1 MIKKNVIITGAS
13 DGIGAAA
20 ARGLNKA
27 EYNLYLVGRNKAK
40 TAKVA
45 NEVDA
50 PYFTADFSQL
60 DQVRHL
66 AELLQR
72 TLGDQKIDILVNN
85 AGGLF
90 GTHALTNDG
99 FERTIQVD
107 YLAPFLLTQL
117 LMPNFNSN
125 QAVVINTSSIAH
137 QLFGHINLNDLN
149 NSHKKYKGT
158 KAYGDAKLANILF
171 ANELDRRFHKN
182 GLSAVSF
189 HPGVIRTNFANDK
202 KSWMYRIY
210 HTMLNKVVMQS
221 AQEGGDTLRFF
232 IEGTPGETWESGA
245 YYNKR
250 AKAKKVNP
258 QVNDLTLQQQLWDK
272 TQKLLHL
279 DNYI

>member
-13 DGIGAAA
+13 DGVGAAA
-20 ARGLNKA
+20 ARGLNQA

-45 NEVDA
+45 NGVDA

-90 GTHALTNDG
+90 GTHALTDDG

-117 LMPNFNSN
+117 LMPNFNPD

-171 ANELDRRFHKN
+171 ANELDRRFHKD

-189 HPGVIRTNFANDK
+189 HPGMIRTNFANDK
-202 KSWMYRIY
+202 KSWMYRVY
-210 HTMLNKVVMQS
+210 HTVLNKVVMQS

-250 AKAKKVNP
+250 QKAKKVNP

-272 TQKLLHL
+272 TQKLLQDYL
-279 DNYI
+279 

>member
-27 EYNLYLVGRNKAK
+27 EYNLYLVGRNKVK

-117 LMPNFNSN
+117 LMPNFNSD
-125 QAVVINTSSIAH
+125 QAVVLNTSSIAH

-149 NSHKKYKGT
+149 NSHKKYKGS

-189 HPGVIRTNFANDK
+189 HPGMIRTNFANDK

-250 AKAKKVNP
+250 KKAKKVNP

-272 TQKLLHL
+272 TEKLLQG
-279 DNYI
+279 YMQ

>member
-1 MIKKNVIITGAS
+1 M
-13 DGIGAAA
+13 
-20 ARGLNKA
+20 
-27 EYNLYLVGRNKAK
+27 
-40 TAKVA
+40 
-45 NEVDA
+45 
-50 PYFTADFSQL
+50 
-60 DQVRHL
+60 
-66 AELLQR
+66 QR

-90 GTHALTNDG
+90 GTHALTDDG

-117 LMPNFNSN
+117 LMPNFNPD

-171 ANELDRRFHKN
+171 ANELDRRFHKD

-189 HPGVIRTNFANDK
+189 HPGMIRTNFANDK
-202 KSWMYRIY
+202 KSWMYRVY
-210 HTMLNKVVMQS
+210 HTVLNKVVMQS

-250 AKAKKVNP
+250 QKAKKVNP

-272 TQKLLHL
+272 TQKLLQDYL
-279 DNYI
+279 

>member
-13 DGIGAAA
+13 DGIGATA
-20 ARGLNKA
+20 ARGLNQA

-90 GTHALTNDG
+90 GTHALTDDG

-117 LMPNFNSN
+117 LMPNFNPD

-171 ANELDRRFHKN
+171 ANELDRRFHKD

-189 HPGVIRTNFANDK
+189 HPGMIRTKFANDK
-202 KSWMYRIY
+202 KSWMYRVY
-210 HTMLNKVVMQS
+210 HTVLNKVVMQS

-250 AKAKKVNP
+250 QKAKKVNP

-272 TQKLLHL
+272 TQKLLQDYL
-279 DNYI
+279 

>member
-13 DGIGAAA
+13 DGIGATA
-20 ARGLNKA
+20 ARGLNQA

-117 LMPNFNSN
+117 LMPNFNPD

-171 ANELDRRFHKN
+171 ANELDRRFHKD

-189 HPGVIRTNFANDK
+189 HPGMIRTNFANDK

-272 TQKLLHL
+272 TMKLLVL
-279 DNYI
+279 N

>member
-13 DGIGAAA
+13 DGIGATA
-20 ARGLNKA
+20 ARGLNQA
-27 EYNLYLVGRNKAK
+27 EYNLYLVGSNKAK

-90 GTHALTNDG
+90 GTHALTDDG

-117 LMPNFNSN
+117 LMPNFNPD

-171 ANELDRRFHKN
+171 ANELDRRFHKD

-189 HPGVIRTNFANDK
+189 HPGMIRTNFANDK
-202 KSWMYRIY
+202 KSWMYRVY
-210 HTMLNKVVMQS
+210 HTVLNKVVMQS

-250 AKAKKVNP
+250 QKAKKVNP

-272 TQKLLHL
+272 TQKLLQDYL
-279 DNYI
+279 

>member
-20 ARGLNKA
+20 ARGLNQA

-99 FERTIQVD
+99 FERTVQVD

-117 LMPNFNSN
+117 LMPNFNPD

-189 HPGVIRTNFANDK
+189 HPGMIRTNFANDK

-272 TQKLLHL
+272 TQKLLQDYL
-279 DNYI
+279 

>member
-13 DGIGAAA
+13 DGIGATA
-20 ARGLNKA
+20 ARGLNQA

-50 PYFTADFSQL
+50 QYFTADFSQL

-117 LMPNFNSN
+117 LMPNFNPD

-171 ANELDRRFHKN
+171 ANELDRRFHKD

-189 HPGVIRTNFANDK
+189 HPGMIRTNFANDK

-210 HTMLNKVVMQS
+210 HTVLNKVVMQS
-221 AQEGGDTLRFF
+221 AQEGGNTLRFF

-250 AKAKKVNP
+250 EKANRVNP
-258 QVNDLTLQQQLWDK
+258 QVNDLNLQQQLWDK
-272 TQKLLHL
+272 TQKLLQ
-279 DNYI
+279 DYI

>member
-20 ARGLNKA
+20 ARGLNQA

-50 PYFTADFSQL
+50 PYFTVDFSQL

-189 HPGVIRTNFANDK
+189 HPGMIRTNFANDK

-221 AQEGGDTLRFF
+221 AQVGGDTLRFF

-250 AKAKKVNP
+250 KKAKKVNP

-272 TQKLLHL
+272 TEKLLQG
-279 DNYI
+279 YMQ

>member
-13 DGIGAAA
+13 DGIGATA
-20 ARGLNKA
+20 ARGLNQA

-90 GTHALTNDG
+90 GTHALTDDG

-117 LMPNFNSN
+117 LMPKFNPD

-171 ANELDRRFHKN
+171 ANELDRRFHKD

-189 HPGVIRTNFANDK
+189 HPGMIRTNFANDK
-202 KSWMYRIY
+202 KSWMYRVY
-210 HTMLNKVVMQS
+210 HTVLNKVVMQS

-250 AKAKKVNP
+250 QKAKKVNP

-272 TQKLLHL
+272 TQKLLQDYL
-279 DNYI
+279 

>member
-13 DGIGAAA
+13 DGIGATA
-20 ARGLNKA
+20 ARGLNQA

-90 GTHALTNDG
+90 GTHALTDDG

-117 LMPNFNSN
+117 LMPNFNPG

-171 ANELDRRFHKN
+171 ANELDRRFHKD

-189 HPGVIRTNFANDK
+189 HPGMIRTNFANDK
-202 KSWMYRIY
+202 KSWMYRVY
-210 HTMLNKVVMQS
+210 HTVLNKVVMQS

-250 AKAKKVNP
+250 QKAKKVNP

-272 TQKLLHL
+272 TQKLLQDYL
-279 DNYI
+279 

>member
-20 ARGLNKA
+20 ARELNQA

-117 LMPNFNSN
+117 LMPNFNPD

-189 HPGVIRTNFANDK
+189 HPGMIRTNFANDK

-232 IEGTPGETWESGA
+232 IEGTPGKTWESGA

-250 AKAKKVNP
+250 AKAKKVSP

-272 TQKLLHL
+272 TQKLLQDYL
-279 DNYI
+279 

>member
-20 ARGLNKA
+20 ARGLNQA
-27 EYNLYLVGRNKAK
+27 EYNLYFVGRNKAK

-107 YLAPFLLTQL
+107 YLASFLLTQL
-117 LMPNFNSN
+117 LMPNFNPD

-189 HPGVIRTNFANDK
+189 HPGMIRTNFANDK

-232 IEGTPGETWESGA
+232 IEGTPGKTWESGA

-272 TQKLLHL
+272 TQKLLQDYL
-279 DNYI
+279 

>member
-20 ARGLNKA
+20 ARGLNQA

-117 LMPNFNSN
+117 LMPNFNPD

-189 HPGVIRTNFANDK
+189 HPGMIRTNFANDK

-272 TQKLLHL
+272 TQKLLQDYL
-279 DNYI
+279 

>member
-20 ARGLNKA
+20 ARGLNQA

-107 YLAPFLLTQL
+107 YLASFLLTQL
-117 LMPNFNSN
+117 LMPNFNPD

-189 HPGVIRTNFANDK
+189 HPGMIRTNFANDK

-221 AQEGGDTLRFF
+221 AQEGGETLRFF
-232 IEGTPGETWESGA
+232 IEGTPGKTWESGA

-272 TQKLLHL
+272 TQKLLQDYL
-279 DNYI
+279 

>member
-20 ARGLNKA
+20 ARGLNQA

-117 LMPNFNSN
+117 LMPNFNSD

-149 NSHKKYKGT
+149 NSHKKYKGS

-171 ANELDRRFHKN
+171 ANELDRRFHEN

-189 HPGVIRTNFANDK
+189 HPGLIRTNFANDK
-202 KSWMYRIY
+202 RSWMYRIY

-250 AKAKKVNP
+250 KKAKKVNP

-272 TQKLLHL
+272 TQKLLQ
-279 DNYI
+279 DYI

>member
-20 ARGLNKA
+20 ARGLNQA

-90 GTHALTNDG
+90 GTHALTDDG

-117 LMPNFNSN
+117 LMPNFNPD

-171 ANELDRRFHKN
+171 ANELDRRFHKD

-189 HPGVIRTNFANDK
+189 HPGMIRTNFANDK
-202 KSWMYRIY
+202 KSWMYRVY
-210 HTMLNKVVMQS
+210 HTVLNKVVMQS

-232 IEGTPGETWESGA
+232 IEGTPVKPGSQGLIII
-245 YYNKR
+245 NVKKR
-250 AKAKKVNP
+250 RK
-258 QVNDLTLQQQLWDK
+258 LTHK
-272 TQKLLHL
+272 SM
-279 DNYI
+279 I

>member
-13 DGIGAAA
+13 DGIGATA
-20 ARGLNKA
+20 ARGLNQA

-90 GTHALTNDG
+90 GTHALTDDG

-117 LMPNFNSN
+117 LMPNFNPD

-189 HPGVIRTNFANDK
+189 HPGMIRTNFANDK

-250 AKAKKVNP
+250 QKAKKVNP

-272 TQKLLHL
+272 TQKLLQDYL
-279 DNYI
+279 

>member
-20 ARGLNKA
+20 ARGLNQA

-90 GTHALTNDG
+90 GTHALTKDG
-99 FERTIQVD
+99 FERTLQVD

-117 LMPNFNSN
+117 LMPNFNPD

-137 QLFGHINLNDLN
+137 KLFGHINLNDLN

-171 ANELDRRFHKN
+171 ANELDRRFHKD

-189 HPGVIRTNFANDK
+189 HPGMIRTNFANDK
-202 KSWMYRIY
+202 KSWMYRVY
-210 HTMLNKVVMQS
+210 HTVLNKVVMQS

-250 AKAKKVNP
+250 QKAKKVNP

-272 TQKLLHL
+272 TQKLLQDYL
-279 DNYI
+279 

>member
-13 DGIGAAA
+13 DGVGAAA
-20 ARGLNKA
+20 ARGLNQA

-45 NEVDA
+45 NGVDA

-99 FERTIQVD
+99 FERTVQVD

-117 LMPNFNSN
+117 LMPNFNPD

-189 HPGVIRTNFANDK
+189 HPGMIRTNFANDK

-272 TQKLLHL
+272 TQKLLQDYL
-279 DNYI
+279 

>member
-20 ARGLNKA
+20 ARGLNQA

-90 GTHALTNDG
+90 GTHALTDDG

-117 LMPNFNSN
+117 LMPNFNPD

-171 ANELDRRFHKN
+171 ANELDRRFHKD

-189 HPGVIRTNFANDK
+189 HPGMIRTNFANDK
-202 KSWMYRIY
+202 KSWMYRVY
-210 HTMLNKVVMQS
+210 HTVLNKVVMQS

-250 AKAKKVNP
+250 QKAKKVNP

-272 TQKLLHL
+272 TQKLLQDYL
-279 DNYI
+279 

>member
-1 MIKKNVIITGAS
+1 MTKKNVIITGAS

-20 ARGLNKA
+20 VRGLNQD

-40 TAKVA
+40 TAKIA
-45 NEVDA
+45 NEVNA
-50 PYFTADFSQL
+50 PYFIADFSQL

-66 AELLQR
+66 ASALQT
-72 TLGDQKIDILVNN
+72 TLGEQKIDILVNN

-90 GTHALTNDG
+90 GSYELTNDG
-99 FERTIQVD
+99 FERTLQVD

-117 LMPNFNSN
+117 LLPNFNPK

-149 NSHKKYKGT
+149 NSHKKYEAT
-158 KAYGDAKLANILF
+158 KAYGDAKLENILF
-171 ANELDRRFHKN
+171 ANELDRRYHKN

-189 HPGVIRTNFANDK
+189 HPGMIRTNFANDK

-210 HTMLNKVVMQS
+210 HTVLNKVILQS
-221 AQEGGDTLRFF
+221 AKAGGDTLRFF

-250 AKAKKVNP
+250 EKAKKFNP
-258 QVNDLTLQQQLWDK
+258 QVNDLTLQEQLWDK
-272 TQKLLHL
+272 TKELLHL
-279 DNYI
+279 VD

>member
-20 ARGLNKA
+20 ARELNQA

-90 GTHALTNDG
+90 GTHALTDDG

-117 LMPNFNSN
+117 LMPNFNPD

-171 ANELDRRFHKN
+171 ANELDRRFHKD

-189 HPGVIRTNFANDK
+189 HPGMIRTNFANDK
-202 KSWMYRIY
+202 KSWMYRVY
-210 HTMLNKVVMQS
+210 HTVLNKVVMQS

-250 AKAKKVNP
+250 QKAKKVNP

-272 TQKLLHL
+272 TQKLLQDYL
-279 DNYI
+279 

>member
-13 DGIGAAA
+13 DGIGATA
-20 ARGLNKA
+20 ARGLNQA

-90 GTHALTNDG
+90 GTHALTDDG

-107 YLAPFLLTQL
+107 YLAPFCL
-117 LMPNFNSN
+117 PN
-125 QAVVINTSSIAH
+125 
-137 QLFGHINLNDLN
+137 
-149 NSHKKYKGT
+149 Y
-158 KAYGDAKLANILF
+158 
-171 ANELDRRFHKN
+171 
-182 GLSAVSF
+182 
-189 HPGVIRTNFANDK
+189 
-202 KSWMYRIY
+202 
-210 HTMLNKVVMQS
+210 
-221 AQEGGDTLRFF
+221 
-232 IEGTPGETWESGA
+232 
-245 YYNKR
+245 
-250 AKAKKVNP
+250 
-258 QVNDLTLQQQLWDK
+258 
-272 TQKLLHL
+272 
-279 DNYI
+279 

>member
-13 DGIGAAA
+13 DGIGATA
-20 ARGLNKA
+20 ARGLNQA

-90 GTHALTNDG
+90 GTHALTDDG

-117 LMPNFNSN
+117 LMPNFNPD

-137 QLFGHINLNDLN
+137 QFFGHINLNDLN

-171 ANELDRRFHKN
+171 ANELDRRFHKD

-189 HPGVIRTNFANDK
+189 HPGMIRTNFANDK
-202 KSWMYRIY
+202 KSWMYRVY
-210 HTMLNKVVMQS
+210 HTVLNKVVMQS

-250 AKAKKVNP
+250 QKAKKVNP
-258 QVNDLTLQQQLWDK
+258 QVNDLTLQQQLWAK
-272 TQKLLHL
+272 TQKLLQDYL
-279 DNYI
+279 

>member
-117 LMPNFNSN
+117 LMPNFNSD
-125 QAVVINTSSIAH
+125 QAVVLNTSSIAH

-149 NSHKKYKGT
+149 NSHKKYKGS

-189 HPGVIRTNFANDK
+189 HPGMIRTNFANDK

-250 AKAKKVNP
+250 KKAKKVNP

-272 TQKLLHL
+272 TEKLLQG
-279 DNYI
+279 YMQ

>member
-13 DGIGAAA
+13 DGIGAAV
-20 ARGLNKA
+20 ARGLNQA

-90 GTHALTNDG
+90 GTHALTDDG

-117 LMPNFNSN
+117 LMPNFNPD

-171 ANELDRRFHKN
+171 ANELDRRFHKD

-189 HPGVIRTNFANDK
+189 HPGMIRTNFANDK
-202 KSWMYRIY
+202 KSWMYRVY
-210 HTMLNKVVMQS
+210 HTVLNKVVMQS

-250 AKAKKVNP
+250 QKAKKVNP
-258 QVNDLTLQQQLWDK
+258 QVNDLTLQQQLWAK
-272 TQKLLHL
+272 TQKLLQDYL
-279 DNYI
+279 

>member
-13 DGIGAAA
+13 DGIGATA
-20 ARGLNKA
+20 ARGLNQA

-90 GTHALTNDG
+90 GTHALTDDG

-117 LMPNFNSN
+117 LMPKFNPD

-171 ANELDRRFHKN
+171 ANELDRRFHKD

-189 HPGVIRTNFANDK
+189 HPGMIRTNFANDK
-202 KSWMYRIY
+202 KSWMYRVY
-210 HTMLNKVVMQS
+210 HTVLNKVVMQS

-245 YYNKR
+245 YYKKR
-250 AKAKKVNP
+250 KKAKKFNP

-272 TQKLLHL
+272 TQKLLQ
-279 DNYI
+279 DYI

>member
-20 ARGLNKA
+20 ARGLNQA

-45 NEVDA
+45 NGVDA

-99 FERTIQVD
+99 FERTVQVD

-117 LMPNFNSN
+117 LMPNFNPD

-189 HPGVIRTNFANDK
+189 HPGMIRTNFANDK

-272 TQKLLHL
+272 THKLLQDYL
-279 DNYI
+279 

>member
-20 ARGLNKA
+20 ARGLNQA

-90 GTHALTNDG
+90 GTHALTDDG

-117 LMPNFNSN
+117 LMPKFNPD

-171 ANELDRRFHKN
+171 ANELDRRFHKD

-189 HPGVIRTNFANDK
+189 HPGMIRTNFANDK
-202 KSWMYRIY
+202 KSWMYRVY
-210 HTMLNKVVMQS
+210 HTVLNKVVMQS

-250 AKAKKVNP
+250 QKAKKVNP

-272 TQKLLHL
+272 TQKLLQDYL
-279 DNYI
+279 

>member
-13 DGIGAAA
+13 DGIGATA
-20 ARGLNKA
+20 ARGLNQA

-90 GTHALTNDG
+90 GTHALTDDG

-117 LMPNFNSN
+117 LMPNFNPD

-158 KAYGDAKLANILF
+158 KAHGDAKLANILF
-171 ANELDRRFHKN
+171 ANELDRRFHKD

-189 HPGVIRTNFANDK
+189 HPGMIRTNFANDK

-210 HTMLNKVVMQS
+210 HTVLNKVVMQS
-221 AQEGGDTLRFF
+221 AQEGGDNLRFF

-250 AKAKKVNP
+250 KKANKVNP
-258 QVNDLTLQQQLWDK
+258 QVDDLTLQQQLWDK
-272 TQKLLHL
+272 TQKLLQ
-279 DNYI
+279 DYI

>member
-13 DGIGAAA
+13 DGIGATA
-20 ARGLNKA
+20 ARGLNQA

-90 GTHALTNDG
+90 GTHALTDDG

-117 LMPNFNSN
+117 LMPNFNPD

-171 ANELDRRFHKN
+171 ANELDRRFHKD

-189 HPGVIRTNFANDK
+189 HPGMIRTNFANDK
-202 KSWMYRIY
+202 KSWMYRVY
-210 HTMLNKVVMQS
+210 HTVLNKVVMQS

-250 AKAKKVNP
+250 QKAKKVNP

-272 TQKLLHL
+272 TQKLLQDYL
-279 DNYI
+279 

>member
-13 DGIGAAA
+13 DGIGATA
-20 ARGLNKA
+20 ARGLNQA

-99 FERTIQVD
+99 FERTVQVD

-117 LMPNFNSN
+117 LMPNFNPD

-171 ANELDRRFHKN
+171 ANELDRRFHKD

-189 HPGVIRTNFANDK
+189 HPGMIRTNFANDK
-202 KSWMYRIY
+202 KSWMYRVY
-210 HTMLNKVVMQS
+210 HTVLNKVVMQS

-250 AKAKKVNP
+250 QKAKKVNP

-272 TQKLLHL
+272 TQKLLQDYL
-279 DNYI
+279 

>member
-20 ARGLNKA
+20 ARGLDPA
-27 EYNLYLVGRNKAK
+27 AYNLYLVGRNKAK
-40 TAKVA
+40 MAKIA

-90 GTHALTNDG
+90 GTHALTDDG
-99 FERTIQVD
+99 FERTLQVD

-117 LMPNFNSN
+117 LMPNFNPD

-158 KAYGDAKLANILF
+158 KAYGDANLANILF
-171 ANELDRRFHKN
+171 ANELDRRFHKD

-189 HPGVIRTNFANDK
+189 HPGMIRTNFANDK

-210 HTMLNKVVMQS
+210 HTMLNKDVMQS

-232 IEGTPGETWESGA
+232 IEGTPGEAWDSGA

-250 AKAKKVNP
+250 QKAKKVNP

-272 TQKLLHL
+272 TLKLLVL
-279 DNYI
+279 N

>member
-13 DGIGAAA
+13 DGIGATA
-20 ARGLNKA
+20 ARGLNQA

-90 GTHALTNDG
+90 GTHALTDDG

-117 LMPNFNSN
+117 LMPNFNPD

-171 ANELDRRFHKN
+171 ANELDRRFHKD

-189 HPGVIRTNFANDK
+189 HPGMIRTNFANDK
-202 KSWMYRIY
+202 KSWMYRVY
-210 HTMLNKVVMQS
+210 HTVLNKVVMQS

-250 AKAKKVNP
+250 QKAKKVNP
-258 QVNDLTLQQQLWDK
+258 QVNDLTLQQQLWAK
-272 TQKLLHL
+272 TQKLLQDYL
-279 DNYI
+279 

>member
-90 GTHALTNDG
+90 ETHALTNDG

-202 KSWMYRIY
+202 KSWMYRVY
-210 HTMLNKVVMQS
+210 HTTLNKVVMQS

-232 IEGTPGETWESGA
+232 IEGTPGDTWESGA

-250 AKAKKVNP
+250 KKAKKLNP

-272 TQKLLHL
+272 TEKLLQ
-279 DNYI
+279 DYMQ

>member
-13 DGIGAAA
+13 DGIGATA
-20 ARGLNKA
+20 ARGLNQA

-90 GTHALTNDG
+90 GTHALTDDG

-117 LMPNFNSN
+117 LMPNFNPD

-171 ANELDRRFHKN
+171 ANELDRRFHKD

-189 HPGVIRTNFANDK
+189 HPGMIRTNFANDK

-250 AKAKKVNP
+250 EKANRVNP
-258 QVNDLTLQQQLWDK
+258 QVNDLNLQRQLWDK
-272 TQKLLHL
+272 TQKLLQDYL
-279 DNYI
+279 

>member
-13 DGIGAAA
+13 DGIGATA
-20 ARGLNKA
+20 ARGLNQA

-90 GTHALTNDG
+90 GTHALTDDG

-117 LMPNFNSN
+117 LMPNFNPD

-171 ANELDRRFHKN
+171 ANELDRRFHKD

-189 HPGVIRTNFANDK
+189 HPGMFRTNFANDK
-202 KSWMYRIY
+202 KSWMYRVY
-210 HTMLNKVVMQS
+210 HTVLNKVVMQS

-250 AKAKKVNP
+250 QKAKKVNP

-272 TQKLLHL
+272 TQKLLQYYL
-279 DNYI
+279 

>member
-13 DGIGAAA
+13 DGIGATA
-20 ARGLNKA
+20 ARGLNQA

-99 FERTIQVD
+99 FERTVQVD

-117 LMPNFNSN
+117 LMPNFNPD

-189 HPGVIRTNFANDK
+189 HPGMIRTNFANDK
-202 KSWMYRIY
+202 KSWMYRVY
-210 HTMLNKVVMQS
+210 HTVLNKVVMQS

-250 AKAKKVNP
+250 QKAKKVNP

-272 TQKLLHL
+272 TQKLLQDYL
-279 DNYI
+279 